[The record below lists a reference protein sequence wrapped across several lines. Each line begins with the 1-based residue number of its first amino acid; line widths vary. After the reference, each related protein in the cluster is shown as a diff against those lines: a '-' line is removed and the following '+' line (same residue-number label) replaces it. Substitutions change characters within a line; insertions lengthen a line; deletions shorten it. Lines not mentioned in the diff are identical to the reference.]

1 MISTTKSEMS
11 PQRQFL
17 RRGEQNNTDF
27 LPVEPSLVFDESRGV
42 LIPPASQ
49 LGSPQ
54 PTQSISRQRRPRFAT
69 AQDLDD
75 ALLQAIEGKI
85 TRKNAWVSKDAS
97 NLLEGITHA
106 VESTLDAA
114 TSTDEYSSFAKVAT
128 VVEGCS
134 KVWTS
139 RVDSTY
145 QRSNQMVRRLLR
157 NEDEDEN
164 GGGGGGA
171 GSDNEDGTGENGSTA
186 AAAAAAAER
195 RKKAAQR
202 RALNTRTLA
211 LDPSEIN
218 LDSKG
223 RVALVHTGVNA
234 QFRAITE
241 KFDQGNSQGLLV
253 HNTPLGKAGNLIL
266 DVDYAREVDREYSAR
281 RLRLSGGSRR
291 LVKQEI
297 NLEENTETEGTTTT
311 AMATEDMGELDHGIN
326 MPIQLPP
333 FPPPVTPAASAG
345 QSPVSAEEGGGRQ
358 SDHERRRPEEEEEA
372 GRPSIL
378 LPSLLLLP
386 HISSNVAG
394 EDVNNTTTL
403 GLMGTGEELDPEQ
416 QQQQQQQQQLRQDMT
431 TDAGPLFPPHHPSD
445 YDDNDWGG
453 DGGGM
458 DYGDDNY
465 YDDEHTNTNTNTN
478 TNNDDATSTTSNN
491 HRNNGING
499 GVGENS
505 DVSQN
510 EVLHEGIATAAHQ
523 LVSGV
528 AELNAMDGCLFGEN
542 RLALEAEDPTSWF
555 PLSEPPTNMLLGG
568 AAHKNSELL
577 RLHKEH
583 RFTQTGTTSQ
593 TTSTPATKR
602 VKREKTIAFDLPG
615 ELAATSA
622 AVTASGNVGTGD
634 AADTSL
640 SSLSFLL
647 SGNVVDSSALKQST
661 TPGKN
666 MTQLG
671 KELLLGRSPNAVLA
685 YTQGAFQRAKAQE
698 AGLLLAE
705 PPVPGK
711 TIPSYLPHPITV
723 TAFFQPFSTPLP
735 QWNLLRKSA
744 TGRTFALHSS
754 SAAPSRRASGVI
766 GNNNNNDNNNNNNNN
781 NRHQGNGWGSK
792 LEDDT
797 QSHMGEDDGNG
808 SGMAAVGTM
817 PMDFFHGGAENDD
830 DYMGAG
836 GYDDYDDGGDP
847 ADTMDPIRQAEAQIL
862 ASFERAELA
871 RVSGALTAVSNGRP
885 SSHNHHNNHNGSI
898 NEWTDVEPLML
909 AKVLQAPQAALPSQ
923 VDVVK
928 LRQAMWLSVSNA
940 MESNPTIQQQQQQ
953 NQEEEEGQRQQQQ
966 QQTPARRKRGREEEE
981 EEEETHM
988 AGEGSEE
995 LPRFSEVVLP
1005 ILPQIPGISATGT
1018 LSPAFFF
1025 FSILFLANEHGVLL
1039 ESVPELD
1046 DLVVR
1051 GVKTA

>member
-1 MISTTKSEMS
+1 MTSTTQNDMRH
-11 PQRQFL
+11 QRQFL
-17 RRGEQNNTDF
+17 RRAEENNADF
-27 LPVEPSLVFDESRGV
+27 LPVEPSLVFDEGKGV

-49 LGSPQ
+49 SGSPQ
-54 PTQSISRQRRPRFAT
+54 VTQSASRQRRPRFAT

-157 NEDEDEN
+157 NGDEDEN
-164 GGGGGGA
+164 GANGNGG
-171 GSDNEDGTGENGSTA
+171 GSDNEDGTGEEGGSS
-186 AAAAAAAER
+186 AAAAER
-195 RKKAAQR
+195 RKKAAAQR
-202 RALNTRTLA
+202 RAQNVRTLA

-241 KFDQGNSQGLLV
+241 KFDQGNSHGLLV

-266 DVDYAREVDREYSAR
+266 DVDYARDEDREYSAR
-281 RLRLSGGSRR
+281 RLRLSSGSRHV
-291 LVKQEI
+291 VKQEI
-297 NLEENTETEGTTTT
+297 NTGDTTETDQTT
-311 AMATEDMGELDHGIN
+311 ATTVIEMGELDHGIN

-333 FPPPVTPAASAG
+333 FPPPVTATTTASAG
-345 QSPVSAEEGGGRQ
+345 QSPLSAEEGGGGGRQ
-358 SDHERRRPEEEEEA
+358 SGYMEKSEEEQEA

-386 HISSNVAG
+386 HTSNAG
-394 EDVNNTTTL
+394 AEDANTA
-403 GLMGTGEELDPEQ
+403 GLMMGTGEDQQ
-416 QQQQQQQQQLRQDMT
+416 QQQQQQQQQLMT
-431 TDAGPLFPPHHPSD
+431 TDAALFPAHQSD
-445 YDDNDWGG
+445 YDDNDWGDG
-453 DGGGM
+453 GGGM

-465 YDDEHTNTNTNTN
+465 YGDDHTNN
-478 TNNDDATSTTSNN
+478 NNDTTSAASNN
-491 HRNNGING
+491 NNNNNNNNNINNGINTD
-499 GVGENS
+499 VGENS
-505 DVSQN
+505 DIINGN
-510 EVLHEGIATAAHQ
+510 EGLRERIAAEAHQ

-555 PLSEPPTNMLLGG
+555 PLSEPPTNVLLGG
-568 AAHKNSELL
+568 ATHKNSELL

-583 RFTQTGTTSQ
+583 RFTQTGTASQ

-622 AVTASGNVGTGD
+622 AAAASGSVGSGD
-634 AADTSL
+634 ADTSL

-647 SGNVVDSSALKQST
+647 NGNVVDSSALKQST
-661 TPGKN
+661 TTGKN

-671 KELLLGRSPNAVLA
+671 KELLLGKTPNAILA
-685 YTQGAFQRAKAQE
+685 YTQGVFQRAKAQE
-698 AGLLLAE
+698 SGLLLAE

-723 TAFFQPFSTPLP
+723 TTFFQPFSTSLL

-744 TGRTFALHSS
+744 TGRTLGLHGS

-766 GNNNNNDNNNNNNNN
+766 GNRTNNNNNNH
-781 NRHQGNGWGSK
+781 HQGNGWGSK

-797 QSHMGEDDGNG
+797 QSHTGDDDGNG
-808 SGMAAVGTM
+808 SGMGAIGTM
-817 PMDFFHGGAENDD
+817 PTDFFHGGAEADD
-830 DYMGAG
+830 DFMGAG
-836 GYDDYDDGGDP
+836 GYDDYDDDDHGGH

-862 ASFERAELA
+862 ASFERSELA
-871 RVSGALTAVSNGRP
+871 RVSGALTAISNGRP
-885 SSHNHHNNHNGSI
+885 SSHNNNNNNNNNGGSG
-898 NEWTDVEPLML
+898 NMDELAGMEPLML
-909 AKVLQAPQAALPSQ
+909 AKVLQAPQAVLPSQ

-928 LRQAMWLSVSNA
+928 LRQAMWSSVSNA
-940 MESNPTIQQQQQQ
+940 IESNPTIQEQQKEDQSQKQQQQLSSS
-953 NQEEEEGQRQQQQ
+953 
-966 QQTPARRKRGREEEE
+966 RRKRGREEE
-981 EEEETHM
+981 THKDA

-995 LPRFSEVVLP
+995 LPRFSEIILP
-1005 ILPQIPGISATGT
+1005 ILPQISGISATGT

-1051 GVKTA
+1051 GLKTA